1 MPTLIK
7 MEKKE
12 VINKYRKIQKR
23 MQENRIKSVK
33 EMSKTVEDLKMGTE
47 VRKKTHTEGF
57 LESENLGMRTGTT
70 DASIINRIQENEE
83 RVSGI
88 EGTREETPTSDKEN
102 AKSKTFLTQNIM
114 KNWDYEKTKPNNNR
128 NRRRVSSGSHV

>member
-57 LESENLGMRTGTT
+57 LE
-70 DASIINRIQENEE
+70 
-83 RVSGI
+83 
-88 EGTREETPTSDKEN
+88 
-102 AKSKTFLTQNIM
+102 
-114 KNWDYEKTKPNNNR
+114 
-128 NRRRVSSGSHV
+128 